1 MATINYR
8 LVRKD
13 DGLVKEAKD
22 INWVEWDER
31 GSFKEV
37 HNKPKVGYS
46 AILGPKSISYSWL
59 TTPITDIL
67 EQREDYLH
75 FKTENSEYELFKE
88 EDLTDKDLM
97 S

>member
-1 MATINYR
+1 MITGNYK
-8 LVRKD
+8 LVRLN
-13 DGLVKEAKD
+13 DGLIKKAREVG
-22 INWVEWDER
+22 WVEWNENKT
-31 GSFKEV
+31 FKNG
-37 HNKPKVGYS
+37 HKDPKVGYS
-46 AILGPKSISYSWL
+46 LVLDPRSFTYNWL
-59 TTPITDIL
+59 TTKVTEIL

>member
-1 MATINYR
+1 MVTSKYR
-8 LVRKD
+8 LVRKE
-13 DGLVKEAKD
+13 DGLVKQAND
-22 INWVEWDER
+22 ISWVEWDER
-31 GSFKEV
+31 GSFKEL
-37 HNKPKVGYS
+37 HNEPKVGYS
-46 AILGPKSISYSWL
+46 AILGPRSISYSWL
-59 TTPITDIL
+59 TTPITEIL